1 MKPDNHLDDL
11 GKVYL
16 ASECYV
22 VKDGRVLLFK
32 RSETAKK
39 FPGFWIGPGGHID
52 ADEDALTAAIR
63 EVEEETGIKVNEK
76 DIKLKAVAFHY
87 HLDLGEV
94 WVSNVYLATIH
105 ELGDTNEGIGDEGQ
119 GKWVGVKEA
128 LVMENVFPPA
138 KYYFEHVLN
147 DKPGILYTNIQW
159 VKSQLVKV
167 NSHRVDTNY

>member
-1 MKPDNHLDDL
+1 MNSDNHLDEL

-22 VKDGRVLLFK
+22 VKGSQVLLFK

-63 EVEEETGIKVNEK
+63 EVEEETGINVNEK
-76 DIKLKAVAFHY
+76 VIKLKAVAFHY

-105 ELGDTNEGIGDEGQ
+105 ELGDTNEGIEDEGR
-119 GKWVGVKEA
+119 GKWVDVKEA
-128 LVMENVFPPA
+128 LTMENVFPPA

-159 VKSQLVKV
+159 EKSQLVKV